1 VIKILNYKLKE
12 TSVTIVLE
20 YCSLDLFSFLEE
32 QTYPINPMVTVSLS
46 QQILLG
52 LNYLHRNKV
61 IHRDLKPS
69 NILINAEGQ
78 VKIADLG
85 SAILMETGQ
94 QEFEIEGFTRWYK
107 SPEQLFGSR
116 NYDFAIDIWAF
127 ACIFAEIIQ
136 GYPLFTST
144 NEIEHISKI
153 AELLGTPDQTN
164 WKSVVNMPDYGKIQF
179 GH

>member
-20 YCSLDLFSFLEE
+20 YCALDLFSFLE
-32 QTYPINPMVTVSLS
+32 QQPYPLSPSLTLS
-46 QQILLG
+46 LAHQLLNG
-52 LNYLHRNKV
+52 LHYLHKNQI

-69 NILINAEGQ
+69 NILINAHGEL
-78 VKIADLG
+78 KIADLG
-85 SAILMETGQ
+85 SAVLLQEND

-116 NYDFAIDIWAF
+116 NYDFSVDMWAF

-136 GYPLFTST
+136 GYPLFTSS
-144 NEIEHISKI
+144 NEIEQISKI
-153 AELLGTPDQTN
+153 AELLGTPDQKN
-164 WKSVVNMPDYGKIQF
+164 WKSIVNMPDYGKIVF
-179 GH
+179 GE